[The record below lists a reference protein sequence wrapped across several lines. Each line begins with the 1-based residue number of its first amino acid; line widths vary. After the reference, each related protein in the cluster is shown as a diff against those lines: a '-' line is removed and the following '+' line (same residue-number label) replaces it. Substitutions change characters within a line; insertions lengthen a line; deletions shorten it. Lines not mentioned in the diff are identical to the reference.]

1 MTEKEMQAHDFVRR
15 RNWSRAVSLYDQIL
29 AQISAAAAA
38 ATIASA
44 NGNNTAGSNNNA
56 ALARSQKDRQI
67 ACLLGRCE
75 CMLELNRYEQ
85 CLSDARKVLALL
97 ADQSADCLASVSRAR
112 RWLVHAL
119 CKLKKYNEA
128 EQLLREWI
136 GELSGQQSFLDI
148 SKTLE
153 RYKSIIQMINGH
165 KSTQKI
171 SQSRLED
178 EMSILD
184 TKLDHWATNNLPL
197 DKYSKLLSN
206 KGLKKTREGGSER
219 GGGDGR
225 GNGGNNSNNIGGPGQ
240 HNGSLGSGG
249 GSSSI
254 SSSSSSGSGSSTTI
268 LQKTTDLLA
277 AIKVT
282 GGKHG
287 IPNIGVAAE
296 ENDNATYCSYCAIS
310 FETRN
315 ELRQHC
321 QTERHQNVIMS
332 YEGRDWKWRPPPRG
346 YTLDSYS
353 LCEAYQESQTC
364 HYGNQCVEA
373 HGQDELNEW
382 KERFEYRRMRLQKA
396 SEKELYGKSYTEQ
409 ILDRWIQATA
419 PERIMCEKV
428 DGVEVRCE
436 QELVTSISSKSSK
449 REWIFV
455 LKSSRV
461 LRAVALLQ
469 DAHRNH
475 FAITGIKVDSA
486 ATIFDLKSNQEWVS
500 ATHKV
505 SPGGKDSMK
514 PGGEFNDT
522 TLSGHINATTDVQT
536 SMLEHKVT
544 IEFHTD
550 IYGTFR
556 QTVCFD
562 LGTEPL
568 LVQQLCVDVVPVG
581 DAERIEEIK
590 RDIINSSVTRWDISN
605 TNLVKFETTI
615 GTHLKTEAYLNDLK
629 HEKEMLERYP
639 CPRAQTFTLTQ
650 STIVE
655 KRLTQHNYRSRIH
668 ELLYVEEIARYE
680 QIARY
685 NVRTKLT
692 VTSNYILTPAGMA
705 TSTAKFS
712 LTGELFALMRL
723 GKDIS
728 EDTSAGRLILSN
740 CSSVYISAPEELHV
754 LKDRKRN
761 VYEAT
766 IEDKGKNVIY
776 LKLSAKCVDG
786 MNLKAD
792 TEIEV
797 DIQFQLNRLPYCE
810 WHNAVDKITDFKI
823 IFPATE
829 IEPNIPWTPKKQW
842 SDACEPKLN
851 AKQREAVNAITTS
864 LSIKLPPIL
873 LIGPFG
879 TGKTYT
885 LAQAIKQLLTQ
896 PEAKI
901 LICTHSNSAADLY
914 IKEYLHPWIEQGL
927 EEATP
932 LRVYYHKR
940 WVATV
945 NSVVQKYCI
954 TDGAG
959 NFRRPSVEDIKKHR
973 IVVVTLS
980 ISMELANLGLPKGYF
995 THIFLDEAAQAMEC
1009 EAIMPLAL
1017 ANDSTRIVLA
1027 GDHMQMSPELFSAF
1041 AKERKLHISLLER
1054 LYDHYPSNFPCK
1066 ILLCENYR
1074 AHEAI
1079 IKFTSE
1085 LFYEQKL
1092 IASGK
1097 QPRHERFYPL
1107 TFFTTRGED
1116 VQDKNSTAFYN
1127 NAEVYEVVE
1136 RVSELRRKW
1145 PIAWG
1150 KVNDASIGIMT
1161 PYADQVFRIRSEL
1174 RKRRM
1179 GGISVERVLNVQ
1191 GKQFRAVFLS
1201 TVRTRA
1207 TCLPQMMNALVGP
1220 AGMHPGMGG
1229 GPMSALGSV
1238 PAEDTDF
1245 GFLSNSKLLNT
1256 AITRAQ
1262 SLVAVVGDPV
1272 ALCSIG
1278 RCRKVWERFI
1288 EICDENKS
1296 LFGITWSYLRS
1307 QLDGVE
1313 LKRGYVLNPLAPEF
1327 IPRAMQ
1333 PEAYLRDQT
1342 AMYLMGAAAAN
1353 ASNHHGAPHPGAGP
1367 HHPGGPLPP
1376 HAAGMLA
1383 AAAAAGAG
1391 GGPGGTQMQ
1400 PHHAAMAAAANH
1412 QQQMQMQMYAQHPA
1426 AAAAYNAAAAAAVMM
1441 NQSMAAGKGG
1451 ASGHH
1456 FPGPGHGPNHM
1467 NMRAMGPHQPGGP
1480 QQQPGPPPSGPL
1492 GQQYNMRGPPPPPS
1506 AVHLPQ
1512 PPPPGTTGPPSQFA
1526 AQYMP
1531 WQQAQ
1536 QLRGGPPGS
1545 GGTGGNYP
1553 PPGAQQQGPPQSQN
1567 PNASL
1572 WGPPPQSNP
1581 WSALPNKQA
1590 QMPPQPPPNSIGAG
1604 GGARQM
1610 GPPPPNSQQQQQS
1623 GAGMRGGSVP
1633 LQPPPPNAQ
1642 QLRANS
1648 NDMGYLTKKGYGPH
1662 GAPIGPQQQPPPPH
1676 GSFGAYVGGN
1686 APPPPP
1692 SQLQLLNQRNLGG
1705 GMPNGPISP
1714 LDPYMQRGQGG
1725 GSAQAGAPQSST
1737 NFFGGA
1743 GGVNNIS
1750 ALGKDSKDFQFLNNV
1765 HMPQLNLGG
1774 SGGGGSSAGAN
1785 NLFQP
1790 PGALQPPA
1798 PGNNKQQS
1806 PSAPRFPQPQEYAA
1820 LLPPNMS
1827 IYDMAFEPKE
1837 SQYKWCLKLL
1847 ETHGQEAVNKFTEG
1861 LGQVLNMLNQQQQQ
1875 QQHAQQLN
1883 ARGPQMQPPP
1893 PPPHL
1898 NVNQLL
1904 PRDLMQQYMLPAL
1917 MGGGNSGVGPQP
1929 PMQQQQQQQHQQ
1941 QQRNSLIGSGMHH
1954 TYPMNPLAAAALSNQ
1969 QGPQQQPPPPPSL
1982 LPPPTDETPP
1992 LDGINFNQQIDL
2004 AFNTLL
2010 NGNNA
2015 QPILRNLFSNTSSR
2029 GTNANSLMNGGDFLL
2044 PSSTSTSSLVSTS
2057 TSASGG
2063 GLSGGLEPP
2072 AQQQQMKL
2080 FPGLGGG
2087 GGGSGVG
2094 DLGGGNILVSALQQ
2108 PLLNS
2113 MQKGPLFAPMP
2124 HQQQQQQQHMHSQP
2138 PTQQQQPPVG
2148 GSFLGG
2154 NSLLNSKDYLLG
2166 GDDSLLS
2173 GGSSVPLY
2181 RRQAM
2186 GNGSLNNTLSN
2197 SISMSGNSAG
2207 GNSHSHSHNSNHSN
2221 YNSVSGHSGTG
2232 GGSNVS
2238 GHLLPPPDNILT
2250 GGTTDILAGLNTSAS
2265 NLIEAL
2271 FQTNSTTS
2279 SAPSSVSNNTI
2290 TTTTGLEQQQQQQ
2303 QQQSSGGSNSSS
2315 FQKMFNSY
2323 DIYGSSAAT
2332 AKKYELDLF
2341 MRDHQLGVGAGG
2353 SGGSGVGGVGTGGN
2367 VSGGNSGGG
2376 DAPLTNNHHTHYHNN
2391 NADNRNSTTYAAVLS
2406 QGQHH
2411 QQQQQQQQHHQ
2422 QQHHHQQQQQQQHH
2436 AVQQQQHHNNFHHHH
2451 PSHQAEPPTS
2461 GVSSAASGGGGV
2473 AAGSG
2478 GNAGSGGGGIEV
2490 EKDLFAAIRE
2500 LGQGT
2505 NGFYNY
2511 FQ

>member
-1 MTEKEMQAHDFVRR
+1 MTEKEMQAHDMVRR

-29 AQISAAAAA
+29 EQITAAVT
-38 ATIASA
+38 ATAIVSA
-44 NGNNTAGSNNNA
+44 NSNNNT

-75 CMLELNRYEQ
+75 CMLELSRYEQ
-85 CLSDARKVLALL
+85 CLADARKVLALL
-97 ADQSADCLASVSRAR
+97 GDQSADCLASVSRAR

-119 CKLKKYNEA
+119 CKLKKYTEA

-136 GELSGQQSFLDI
+136 GELNGHQSFLDI

-206 KGLKKTREGGSER
+206 KGLKKTREGVSER

-225 GNGGNNSNNIGGPGQ
+225 GNSNNSACNNVGPGQ
-240 HNGSLGSGG
+240 HNGSIGSGG

-268 LQKTTDLLA
+268 LPKTTDLLA

-287 IPNIGVAAE
+287 MSTVGGAVE
-296 ENDNATYCSYCAIS
+296 DNDNSTYCSYCAIS

-321 QTERHQNVIMS
+321 QTESHQNVIMS

-346 YTLDSYS
+346 FTLDSYT
-353 LCEAYQESQTC
+353 LCEAYQESQSC

-455 LKSSRV
+455 LKSTRV

-475 FAITGIKVDSA
+475 YAITGIKVDGTA
-486 ATIFDLKSNQEWVS
+486 PIYDLKSNQEWVS
-500 ATHKV
+500 NTYKV
-505 SPGGKDSMK
+505 SSIEKDATKTSTS
-514 PGGEFNDT
+514 EFNDT
-522 TLSGHINATTDVQT
+522 TLSSALTNLSTDAPAPI
-536 SMLEHKVT
+536 LEHKVT
-544 IEFHTD
+544 LEFHTD

-562 LGTEPL
+562 LGAEPL

-590 RDIINSSVTRWDISN
+590 RDIINSSVTRWDVSN

-723 GKDIS
+723 GKAIS

-740 CSSVYISAPEELHV
+740 CSSVYISAPEELHA
-754 LKDRKRN
+754 LKERKRN

-776 LKLSAKCVDG
+776 LKLSAKCVEG

-864 LSIKLPPIL
+864 LGIKLPPIL

-885 LAQAIKQLLTQ
+885 LAQAIKHLLTQ

-959 NFRRPSVEDIKKHR
+959 NFRRPTVEDIKKHR

-1145 PIAWG
+1145 PVAWG

-1207 TCLPQMMNALVGP
+1207 TCLPQMINAMMGQG
-1220 AGMHPGMGG
+1220 GMHPGMGG
-1229 GPMSALGSV
+1229 MGAL
-1238 PAEDTDF
+1238 PAEDADY

-1296 LFGITWSYLRS
+1296 LFGIKWSYMRS
-1307 QLDGVE
+1307 QLDVVE

-1342 AMYLMGAAAAN
+1342 AMYLMGAAGAN
-1353 ASNHHGAPHPGAGP
+1353 VSNHHGGPHPGAGP
-1367 HHPGGPLPP
+1367 HHTGGPLPP

-1383 AAAAAGAG
+1383 AAAAVGGG
-1391 GGPGGTQMQ
+1391 GGPGGAPMQ

-1426 AAAAYNAAAAAAVMM
+1426 AAAAYNAAAAAAAMM
-1441 NQSMAAGKGG
+1441 NQNMVSGKGG

-1456 FPGPGHGPNHM
+1456 FPGPTHGPNHM
-1467 NMRAMGPHQPGGP
+1467 NMRALGPHQPGGP
-1480 QQQPGPPPSGPL
+1480 QQQPGPPPPGPL

-1506 AVHLPQ
+1506 AVHLNQ
-1512 PPPPGTTGPPSQFA
+1512 PPPPGTGGAPSQFA

-1536 QLRGGPPGS
+1536 QQLRGGPPGS
-1545 GGTGGNYP
+1545 GGAGGNYP
-1553 PPGAQQQGPPQSQN
+1553 PPGAQGPQSQN

-1581 WSALPNKQA
+1581 WSALPNKQQ
-1590 QMPPQPPPNSIGAG
+1590 QMPPQPPPNSVSG
-1604 GGARQM
+1604 GGGVRQM
-1610 GPPPPNSQQQQQS
+1610 GPPPPNAQQQT
-1623 GAGMRGGSVP
+1623 AVGMRGGSVP

-1648 NDMGYLTKKGYGPH
+1648 NDMGYLAKKAYGPH
-1662 GAPIGPQQQPPPPH
+1662 AAPGGPQQQPPLPH
-1676 GSFGAYVGGN
+1676 GTFGAYVGNN

-1692 SQLQLLNQRNLGG
+1692 NQLQLLNQRNLGG

-1714 LDPYMQRGQGG
+1714 LDPYMQRAQGG
-1725 GSAQAGAPQSST
+1725 TGQAGAPQSAN
-1737 NFFGGA
+1737 NFFGGG

-1750 ALGKDSKDFQFLNNV
+1750 ALSKENKDFQFLNNV
-1765 HMPQLNLGG
+1765 HMPPLNLGC
-1774 SGGGGSSAGAN
+1774 SGGGGGSGGAN

-1806 PSAPRFPQPQEYAA
+1806 PSAQRFPQPQEYAA
-1820 LLPPNMS
+1820 LLPPNMT
-1827 IYDMAFEPKE
+1827 IYDMAFEPKD

-1861 LGQVLNMLNQQQQQ
+1861 LGQVLNMLNQQQ
-1875 QQHAQQLN
+1875 HAQQMN
-1883 ARGPQMQPPP
+1883 ARGPQMQAPP

-1898 NVNQLL
+1898 NINQLL

-1917 MGGGNSGVGPQP
+1917 MGGGNAGVGPQP
-1929 PMQQQQQQQHQQ
+1929 PMQQQQQQQ
-1941 QQRNSLIGSGMHH
+1941 QRNSLIGGGMHH
-1954 TYPMNPLAAAALSNQ
+1954 SYPMNPLAALGNQ
-1969 QGPQQQPPPPPSL
+1969 QGPQQPPPPPSL

-2010 NGNNA
+2010 NGSNA
-2015 QPILRNLFSNTSSR
+2015 QPILRNLFSNTGNR
-2029 GTNANSLMNGGDFLL
+2029 GANSNSLMNGGDFLL
-2044 PSSTSTSSLVSTS
+2044 ASSTSASSLVSTS

-2063 GLSGGLEPP
+2063 LGGHESLPP
-2072 AQQQQMKL
+2072 QQQMKL

-2087 GGGSGVG
+2087 GGAGGGPG
-2094 DLGGGNILVSALQQ
+2094 DLGSGNILVSALQQ
-2108 PLLNS
+2108 PLLNN
-2113 MQKGPLFAPMP
+2113 MQKGPMFAPMQ
-2124 HQQQQQQQHMHSQP
+2124 HQQQQQPQHMLSQP
-2138 PTQQQQPPVG
+2138 PAQQQQPPVG

-2166 GDDSLLS
+2166 GDDSILS

-2186 GNGSLNNTLSN
+2186 GNGSLSN
-2197 SISMSGNSAG
+2197 SISASGQN
-2207 GNSHSHSHNSNHSN
+2207 HSHSSSHNNS
-2221 YNSVSGHSGTG
+2221 YNNVGAHTVTV
-2232 GGSNVS
+2232 GGSNNS

-2271 FQTNSTTS
+2271 FQTNATTS
-2279 SAPSSVSNNTI
+2279 SAPTTSMPNNTI
-2290 TTTTGLEQQQQQQ
+2290 TTSTGLEQQHQPQPTQQQTA
-2303 QQQSSGGSNSSS
+2303 GGNNNTSS

-2341 MRDHQLGVGAGG
+2341 MRDHQLGGGGGAGGMGSVGAGA
-2353 SGGSGVGGVGTGGN
+2353 GN
-2367 VSGGNSGGG
+2367 VGGGNSGAN
-2376 DAPLTNNHHTHYHNN
+2376 DAPLTNNHQAHYHNN
-2391 NADNRNSTTYAAVLS
+2391 NADSRNNTTYAAVLS

-2411 QQQQQQQQHHQ
+2411 QQQQQQQHQQQQQQQHQQQQHHQQQ
-2422 QQHHHQQQQQQQHH
+2422 QQHHHQQQQQQHH
-2436 AVQQQQHHNNFHHHH
+2436 AIQQQQQHNNFHHHH
-2451 PSHQAEPPTS
+2451 PSGHHVEPPTS
-2461 GVSSAASGGGGV
+2461 AAPGSGLGGAGTGSANASGGGG
-2473 AAGSG
+2473 G
-2478 GNAGSGGGGIEV
+2478 GVEV

>member
-1 MTEKEMQAHDFVRR
+1 MTEKEMQAHDMVRR

-29 AQISAAAAA
+29 AQISTA
-38 ATIASA
+38 ATIVSA
-44 NGNNTAGSNNNA
+44 ANSNNNSAGSNGNNI
-56 ALARSQKDRQI
+56 ALARAQKDRQI

-75 CMLELNRYEQ
+75 CMLELSRYEQ
-85 CLSDARKVLALL
+85 CLADARKVLALL
-97 ADQSADCLASVSRAR
+97 ADQSTDCLASVSRAR

-119 CKLKKYNEA
+119 CKLKKYAEA

-136 GELSGQQSFLDI
+136 SELSGQQSFLDI

-206 KGLKKTREGGSER
+206 KGLKKTREGGGSGNDR
-219 GGGDGR
+219 GGGNGDGR
-225 GNGGNNSNNIGGPGQ
+225 SNGGNIGTSNSIQ
-240 HNGSLGSGG
+240 HNGSVGSSSGGG

-287 IPNIGVAAE
+287 MPTAGIAAD
-296 ENDNATYCSYCAIS
+296 ENDNATYCSYCAIN

-346 YTLDSYS
+346 FTLDSYG
-353 LCEAYQESQTC
+353 LCEAYQESHTC

-373 HGQDELNEW
+373 HGHDELNEW

-428 DGVEVRCE
+428 EGVEVRCE

-449 REWIFV
+449 REWVFV

-475 FAITGIKVDSA
+475 FAITGIKVDGTA
-486 ATIFDLKSNQEWVS
+486 PIFDLKSNQEWVS

-505 SPGGKDSMK
+505 STAGKNSTSETASASTVD
-514 PGGEFNDT
+514 G
-522 TLSGHINATTDVQT
+522 QT
-536 SMLEHKVT
+536 QLQEHRVT

-590 RDIINSSVTRWDISN
+590 RDIIHSSVTRWDISN

-740 CSSVYISAPEELHV
+740 CSSVYISAPDELHS

-776 LKLSAKCVDG
+776 LKLSAKCVEG
-786 MNLKAD
+786 MSLTAE

-810 WHNAVDKITDFKI
+810 WHNSVDKITDFKI

-864 LSIKLPPIL
+864 LNIKLPPIL

-927 EEATP
+927 DEATP

-959 NFRRPSVEDIKKHR
+959 NFRRPTVEDIKKHR

-1145 PIAWG
+1145 PISWG

-1207 TCLPQMMNALVGP
+1207 TCLPQMMNAMLGP
-1220 AGMHPGMGG
+1220 GGMMQHGMGAPG
-1229 GPMSALGSV
+1229 GAPG
-1238 PAEDTDF
+1238 EDADF

-1342 AMYLMGAAAAN
+1342 AMYLMGAAGGNAN
-1353 ASNHHGAPHPGAGP
+1353 NHHGGPHPGVGP

-1383 AAAAAGAG
+1383 AAATAGQQG
-1391 GGPGGTQMQ
+1391 GAQMQ
-1400 PHHAAMAAAANH
+1400 HHAAMAAAANH

-1426 AAAAYNAAAAAAVMM
+1426 AAAAYNAAAAAAAMM
-1441 NQSMAAGKGG
+1441 NQSMVSGKGG
-1451 ASGHH
+1451 GGGHH
-1456 FPGPGHGPNHM
+1456 FPGPTHGPNHM
-1467 NMRAMGPHQPGGP
+1467 NMRALGPHPPGGP
-1480 QQQPGPPPSGPL
+1480 QQPGPGPPPGAM

-1506 AVHLPQ
+1506 AVHLGQP
-1512 PPPPGTTGPPSQFA
+1512 PPPPGTGGAPSQFA

-1536 QLRGGPPGS
+1536 QQLRGPPGGGS
-1545 GGTGGNYP
+1545 GAGGNYP
-1553 PPGAQQQGPPQSQN
+1553 PPPGALQQSQN
-1567 PNASL
+1567 PNANL

-1581 WSALPNKQA
+1581 WSALPNKQQ
-1590 QMPPQPPPNSIGAG
+1590 QMPPQPPANSVG
-1604 GGARQM
+1604 GGSGGVRPPL
-1610 GPPPPNSQQQQQS
+1610 GPPPPNAQQQQQTS
-1623 GAGMRGGSVP
+1623 AGMRGGSVP
-1633 LQPPPPNAQ
+1633 LQPPPPPNAQ

-1648 NDMGYLTKKGYGPH
+1648 NDMGNYMPKKGYGPH
-1662 GAPIGPQQQPPPPH
+1662 TAPVAPQQQQPPPH
-1676 GSFGAYVGGN
+1676 GTFGAYVGGN

-1692 SQLQLLNQRNLGG
+1692 NQLQLMNQRNLGG

-1714 LDPYMQRGQGG
+1714 LDPYMQRAPQSGTGGQT
-1725 GSAQAGAPQSST
+1725 GAPQST
-1737 NFFGGA
+1737 ANFFG

-1750 ALGKDSKDFQFLNNV
+1750 ALSKDNKEFQFLNNV
-1765 HMPQLNLGG
+1765 HMPQLNLGVSSG
-1774 SGGGGSSAGAN
+1774 SGGGSGGVN
-1785 NLFQP
+1785 NLFPP
-1790 PGALQPPA
+1790 PGTLQPPA
-1798 PGNNKQQS
+1798 PPGNNKQQS
-1806 PSAPRFPQPQEYAA
+1806 PSAGRFPQPQEYAA
-1820 LLPPNMS
+1820 LLPPNMT
-1827 IYDMAFEPKE
+1827 IYDMAFESKD

-1847 ETHGQEAVNKFTEG
+1847 ETHGQEAVHKFTEG

-1875 QQHAQQLN
+1875 QHAQQQLN
-1883 ARGPQMQPPP
+1883 ARGPPMQPPP
-1893 PPPHL
+1893 PPPPHV

-1917 MGGGNSGVGPQP
+1917 MGTNGAAGGGGGGGVGPQAQ
-1929 PMQQQQQQQHQQ
+1929 MQQQQQQQ
-1941 QQRNSLIGSGMHH
+1941 RNNLIGSGNIHH
-1954 TYPMNPLAAAALSNQ
+1954 SYPLNPLASAALGNQ
-1969 QGPQQQPPPPPSL
+1969 QGPTQPPPPSL

-2010 NGNNA
+2010 NGGNNT
-2015 QPILRNLFSNTSSR
+2015 QPILRNLFSNTGNR
-2029 GTNANSLMNGGDFLL
+2029 GANSNSLINGGDFLL
-2044 PSSTSTSSLVSTS
+2044 ASSTSTSSLVST
-2057 TSASGG
+2057 TSSATG
-2063 GLSGGLEPP
+2063 GLGAHLDTS
-2072 AQQQQMKL
+2072 QSQQQMKL

-2087 GGGSGVG
+2087 SG
-2094 DLGGGNILVSALQQ
+2094 DLGSGNILVSALQQ
-2108 PLLNS
+2108 PLLNNI
-2113 MQKGPLFAPMP
+2113 QKGPMFAPMQ
-2124 HQQQQQQQHMHSQP
+2124 HQQHQQQQHMHGQ
-2138 PTQQQQPPVG
+2138 TAQQQQPLG
-2148 GSFLGG
+2148 GNFLGG

-2166 GDDSLLS
+2166 SDDSILS
-2173 GGSSVPLY
+2173 SSASVPLY

-2186 GNGSLNNTLSN
+2186 GNGSLNSTLNNSSN
-2197 SISMSGNSAG
+2197 VSGSSGN
-2207 GNSHSHSHNSNHSN
+2207 NSGINSHSHNSNHHNS
-2221 YNSVSGHSGTG
+2221 YNSVDGHSAGNNTA
-2232 GGSNVS
+2232 N
-2238 GHLLPPPDNILT
+2238 HLLPPPDNILT

-2271 FQTNSTTS
+2271 FQTNSTTTNS
-2279 SAPSSVSNNTI
+2279 TAPSSISNSTI
-2290 TTTTGLEQQQQQQ
+2290 TTSTGLVDQQQQAPTAHHQPQQQQQTN
-2303 QQQSSGGSNSSS
+2303 SGNNTGST
-2315 FQKMFNSY
+2315 FQKMFNNY
-2323 DIYGSSAAT
+2323 DIYGSAPTAT

-2341 MRDHQLGVGAGG
+2341 MRDHTLGVGVGG
-2353 SGGSGVGGVGTGGN
+2353 GPTNNISGGS
-2367 VSGGNSGGG
+2367 SGAG
-2376 DAPLTNNHHTHYHNN
+2376 DAPIANNHQAHYLNN
-2391 NADNRNSTTYAAVLS
+2391 NSVENRNSTTYAAVLS

-2411 QQQQQQQQHHQ
+2411 QQQQQQQQQHHQQHQQ
-2422 QQHHHQQQQQQQHH
+2422 QQHHHQQQQHH
-2436 AVQQQQHHNNFHHHH
+2436 AVQQHHNNFHHHPH
-2451 PSHQAEPPTS
+2451 HTAHHAEPHTS
-2461 GVSSAASGGGGV
+2461 AGVTTSAAPGSGNSGGGGGGGTS
-2473 AAGSG
+2473 AGS
-2478 GNAGSGGGGIEV
+2478 SGGIEV